1 VSATPFDPDKKFHHR
16 FRAMGSPCEIILE
29 SEQGND
35 SSAIV
40 TLLEKELQRLEQ
52 KYSRFLPDSLTT
64 RINQSAG
71 SGKSIDIDEET
82 GKLLDYANTCYEQSD
97 GLFDI
102 TSGSLRTI
110 WNYHDLGEKQ
120 VLPDDEVIRKGLEKV
135 GWQKIERKPE
145 SICLPVAGMEIDF
158 GGIVKEYAA
167 DCVAAIAEAKGNG
180 PGMVE
185 LGGDIRLFGN
195 TGGKSRQVGIRNP
208 LDTASNK
215 PVAFI
220 KMVQGGL
227 ATSGDYERYT
237 LIQGK
242 KYSHILNPLT
252 GWPVEGFSSVSVLA
266 DQCVVAG
273 SAASIAVLKGEK
285 GIDWLEALGLP
296 FLCIDKKG
304 QVSGTLI

>member
-1 VSATPFDPDKKFHHR
+1 
-16 FRAMGSPCEIILE
+16 MGSPCEIILE

-120 VLPDDEVIRKGLEKV
+120 VLPDD
-135 GWQKIERKPE
+135 
-145 SICLPVAGMEIDF
+145 
-158 GGIVKEYAA
+158 
-167 DCVAAIAEAKGNG
+167 
-180 PGMVE
+180 
-185 LGGDIRLFGN
+185 
-195 TGGKSRQVGIRNP
+195 
-208 LDTASNK
+208 
-215 PVAFI
+215 
-220 KMVQGGL
+220 
-227 ATSGDYERYT
+227 
-237 LIQGK
+237 
-242 KYSHILNPLT
+242 
-252 GWPVEGFSSVSVLA
+252 
-266 DQCVVAG
+266 
-273 SAASIAVLKGEK
+273 
-285 GIDWLEALGLP
+285 
-296 FLCIDKKG
+296 
-304 QVSGTLI
+304 